1 MSRARQAQGRRALLQ
16 IALGR
21 AQLDG
26 LLLAH
31 MPSYLHMLTTRALHL
46 AGSHARRGKDGSA
59 ALFEVEMESP
69 VTWGLRGSLSG
80 RRTSWSIPCAEQ
92 RRTGRPASPPMMSD
106 GAGQTQSRS
115 RLLRP
120 SAQRYLKSAA
130 TIPIVFQHGD
140 NQIAGGWAILSAHR
154 QARRHAV
161 GF

>member
-92 RRTGRPASPPMMSD
+92 RRTGRPAFPPMMSD
-106 GAGQTQSRS
+106 GAGQTQPRS
-115 RLLRP
+115 RLSPFRP
-120 SAQRYLKSAA
+120 
-130 TIPIVFQHGD
+130 
-140 NQIAGGWAILSAHR
+140 AIFEIRDDDHPYR
-154 QARRHAV
+154 
-161 GF
+161 F